1 MRKIIVAA
9 LAFSMV
15 AVGCK
20 KESGN
25 TGVLKAD
32 SDTTTTVTADSNGAS
47 AQTQEQTYRYVAEDG
62 SSALVKF
69 TSSGKDGN
77 YISITSNKKT
87 IKVKQKETTA
97 NGAVYEENSVLVK
110 SEGDNVTIEQDGNV
124 IELTKARG
132 Q

>member
-124 IELTKARG
+124 IELKKARG

>member
-1 MRKIIVAA
+1 MKKIIVAA
-9 LAFSMV
+9 LALSMV

-32 SDTTTTVTADSNGAS
+32 RDTTTTVTADSNGAS

-87 IKVKQKETTA
+87 IKVKQKETTP

-124 IELTKARG
+124 IELKKARG

>member
-25 TGVLKAD
+25 TGVLRAD
-32 SDTTTTVTADSNGAS
+32 SVTTTTITADSNGAS

-69 TSSGKDGN
+69 TSSSKDGN

-87 IKVKQKETTA
+87 IKVKQKETTP

-110 SEGDNVTIEQDGNV
+110 SDGDNVTIEQDGNV
-124 IELTKARG
+124 IELKKARG

>member
-1 MRKIIVAA
+1 
-9 LAFSMV
+9 MV

-32 SDTTTTVTADSNGAS
+32 SDTTSDGAS

-69 TSSGKDGN
+69 TSLGKDGN

-87 IKVKQKETTA
+87 IKVKQKETTP

-110 SEGDNVTIEQDGNV
+110 SEGDKVTIEQDGNV
-124 IELTKARG
+124 IELKKARG